1 MFQCSKKYN
10 NETYKGIYSIRIN
23 QGKTT
28 QKSLN
33 AVVCFPSKL
42 AIQEKATQGYN
53 STQKKEEAKARLN
66 QDKAI
71 ACKATGI
78 VEASK
83 SSHITKNNKRQAKKS
98 QHKA

>member
-1 MFQCSKKYN
+1 MFSIQTGNPRESNARIQLQAKK
-10 NETYKGIYSIRIN
+10 K
-23 QGKTT
+23 
-28 QKSLN
+28 
-33 AVVCFPSKL
+33 
-42 AIQEKATQGYN
+42 
-53 STQKKEEAKARLN
+53 EAKARLD

-78 VEASK
+78 VDASK